1 MKSGGENGFTK
12 SGLRFPRFSN
22 FTVWKPIE
30 ILGPT
35 PCELK
40 KYLSLKQHNAF
51 IAEKLSQTLM
61 VLCFSGHKY
70 VLAKT

>member
-30 ILGPT
+30 ILGPI

-40 KYLSLKQHNAF
+40 KCLSLKQHNTF
-51 IAEKLSQTLM
+51 IAEKLCQTVM
-61 VLCFSGHKY
+61 VLRLSGHKY
-70 VLAKT
+70 MLAKT